1 MNSAPE
7 ESKEAPHSSGV
18 LADSLPPPCDRHLD
32 VDVCPPT
39 PVPLPETNDIE
50 AKDCCVT
57 PCSSELTT
65 TACDMCQTYVKR
77 LGQVQDSCRKVK
89 KRRAVLQMEVA
100 RLKRINKDLLK
111 VKSTCNMELFV
122 GRRGNWYCYFF
133 ISPEKQLQREAMSFS
148 SDEEDEEVPDKLSD
162 EEMGNDQVPF
172 DFPSEESSSDENKKD
187 ADPEWKL
194 LEEKAENV
202 NDGNDEEEDN
212 PVTRNTI
219 KYVGIY

>member
-1 MNSAPE
+1 MNSPE
-7 ESKEAPHSSGV
+7 ESEEAPHISDV
-18 LADSLPPPCDRHLD
+18 LADSLPPPCDRHQD

-122 GRRGNWYCYFF
+122 GRRGN
-133 ISPEKQLQREAMSFS
+133 
-148 SDEEDEEVPDKLSD
+148 
-162 EEMGNDQVPF
+162 
-172 DFPSEESSSDENKKD
+172 
-187 ADPEWKL
+187 
-194 LEEKAENV
+194 
-202 NDGNDEEEDN
+202 
-212 PVTRNTI
+212 
-219 KYVGIY
+219 

>member
-1 MNSAPE
+1 MNSPE
-7 ESKEAPHSSGV
+7 ESKEAPHGSDV

-39 PVPLPETNDIE
+39 PVPLPETNVTYPPDIE

-65 TACDMCQTYVKR
+65 TACDMYQTYVKR

-111 VKSTCNMELFV
+111 VKSISNMELFL
-122 GRRGNWYCYFF
+122 GWRGN
-133 ISPEKQLQREAMSFS
+133 
-148 SDEEDEEVPDKLSD
+148 
-162 EEMGNDQVPF
+162 
-172 DFPSEESSSDENKKD
+172 
-187 ADPEWKL
+187 
-194 LEEKAENV
+194 
-202 NDGNDEEEDN
+202 
-212 PVTRNTI
+212 
-219 KYVGIY
+219 